1 MSDLLFLYLVRPH
14 LGGVSICLLD
24 FSALHYSIMH
34 DVCMYVSIY
43 VCVCV
48 CVCVCAC
55 TCVGDCAL
63 CMTNSYGYVSDS
75 R

>member
-14 LGGVSICLLD
+14 LGDVSICLLD

-48 CVCVCAC
+48 CVCVRAC

-63 CMTNSYGYVSDS
+63 CMTNSHGYVSDF